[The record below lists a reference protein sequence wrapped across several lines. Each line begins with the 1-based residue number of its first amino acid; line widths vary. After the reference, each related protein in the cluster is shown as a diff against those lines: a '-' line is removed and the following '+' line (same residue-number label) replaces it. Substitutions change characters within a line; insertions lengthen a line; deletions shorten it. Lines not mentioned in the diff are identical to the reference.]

1 MFKSILFIIIALFI
15 YSCDNGNPMNP
26 DGETV
31 DSSSWFFVANEGNF
45 GSTNGSV
52 SMISDQGEV
61 FTTDFLGQTVQSL
74 EVYNDK
80 LIVLINGSSE
90 MKIFDITSEGLS
102 MPGITID
109 LEGSSPREMVIV
121 NDKVYFTNWNS
132 QDIKI
137 FNLFNYVLEDPIYVG
152 SSLEGIIE
160 KDGSLWVALNMENT
174 ITWAPDSYVKQYD
187 IATGS
192 NISTHEVELGPSSL
206 KFMGEDLYVSH
217 TYYNEAFVPTHAMT
231 KLDDGLWSSYNY
243 GSGVACGGSIVNIN
257 NQLYR
262 TLSADQEDGGI
273 VALNKDL
280 SFDVDAKIGS
290 YQQSYIYH
298 VEIIDNYIW
307 FAVTNN
313 DDFNFVKQISFS
325 GEELNSYEVGISPG
339 DFAKWEA
346 SE

>member
-1 MFKSILFIIIALFI
+1 MFKSILFIIIALFV

-26 DGETV
+26 DGETI
-31 DSSSWFFVANEGNF
+31 DSSSWFFIANEGNF

-174 ITWAPDSYVKQYD
+174 TTWAPDSYIKQYD
-187 IATGS
+187 RYLYKLRHLVENVFLYLKRWRGITTRYAKNS
-192 NISTHEVELGPSSL
+192 ASFAAAVQIRCIS
-206 KFMGEDLYVSH
+206 
-217 TYYNEAFVPTHAMT
+217 
-231 KLDDGLWSSYNY
+231 LW
-243 GSGVACGGSIVNIN
+243 ASI
-257 NQLYR
+257 L
-262 TLSADQEDGGI
+262 
-273 VALNKDL
+273 
-280 SFDVDAKIGS
+280 
-290 YQQSYIYH
+290 
-298 VEIIDNYIW
+298 
-307 FAVTNN
+307 
-313 DDFNFVKQISFS
+313 
-325 GEELNSYEVGISPG
+325 
-339 DFAKWEA
+339 
-346 SE
+346 